1 MGIAVTF
8 WPFGTKKTR
17 PDAGTDMD
25 ADADMDS
32 APRAADSLGSR
43 LHAWWEGSDA
53 VPAPDVTLRER
64 LCAWWEGEELTA
76 QQQSDDNHQKTS
88 VDQPESDTEA
98 EQPETVDLTPVVP
111 EVVWNAER
119 RALAQI
125 VWGPGFVRPG
135 GLDYIYDLV
144 NGFSLDHT
152 MSMLEVGAGLGAGS
166 RAVVDKFGAYVTAL
180 ERNAD
185 LVEEGKGLNTVHDVE
200 DKVQFEVFD
209 PAEAKFKSIYY
220 VGALM
225 RDVLLYVPNKK
236 DLLKGIIGSVK
247 PEGQIMITDFF
258 FDEDDDSA
266 ELAAWQSIEAEAVY
280 PWSVDAVKKIFASS
294 NVVMRTAADESD
306 AYRDMVLPTWNDF
319 LEKIQSR
326 EVTDDLMAAM
336 LYEAELWARR
346 LAALESGALKYYRI
360 LGVKNN

>member
-1 MGIAVTF
+1 V
-8 WPFGTKKTR
+8 
-17 PDAGTDMD
+17 
-25 ADADMDS
+25 S
-32 APRAADSLGSR
+32 
-43 LHAWWEGSDA
+43 
-53 VPAPDVTLRER
+53 LRER
-64 LCAWWEGEELTA
+64 LYAWWEGEDPTA
-76 QQQSDDNHQKTS
+76 QHQSDEVSQETAI
-88 VDQPESDTEA
+88 DQPESDTEA
-98 EQPETVDLTPVVP
+98 EEDETVDLTPVVP

-125 VWGPGFVRPG
+125 VWGPGYVRPG

-152 MSMLEVGAGLGAGS
+152 MSMLEVGAGLCAGS

-185 LVEEGKGLNTVHDVE
+185 LVAEGKGLNTVHDVE
-200 DKVQFEVFD
+200 DKVQLEVFN
-209 PAEAKFKSIYY
+209 PEEAKFKSRYY

-225 RDVLLYVPNKK
+225 RDVLLYVSNKE
-236 DLLKGIIGSVK
+236 DMLTAIIESVK

-266 ELAAWQSIEAEAVY
+266 ELAAWQAIEAEPVY
-280 PWSVDAVKKIFASS
+280 PWSVGAVKKIFASS

-319 LEKIQSR
+319 LAKIQSR
-326 EVTDDLMAAM
+326 EVTEDLMGAM

-346 LAALESGALKYYRI
+346 LAALECGALKYYRI